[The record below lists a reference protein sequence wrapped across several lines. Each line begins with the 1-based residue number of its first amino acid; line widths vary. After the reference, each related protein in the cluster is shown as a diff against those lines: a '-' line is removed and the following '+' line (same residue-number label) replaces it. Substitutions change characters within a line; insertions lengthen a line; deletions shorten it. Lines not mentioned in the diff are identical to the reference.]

1 MTNEEI
7 ERLKEVFV
15 TRKDCDSK
23 EQINAN
29 HFLKLEVATARV
41 GTKLSVM
48 MAILSAIG
56 VAIAA
61 AVVKII
67 FGG

>member
-1 MTNEEI
+1 MTHEEV
-7 ERLKEVFV
+7 ERLKEIFV
-15 TRKDCDSK
+15 TRKDCDDK
-23 EQINAN
+23 EQANAK
-29 HFLKLEVATARV
+29 HFLKLEIATTQI
-41 GTKLSVM
+41 GTKLSIM

-56 VAIAA
+56 VAVAA